1 MGQFV
6 MVGTSWI
13 QGECSIIE
21 GETIALFEAKK
32 EMEQRDYIKVIFET
46 DSKSVVDTTYM
57 LVTHNL
63 AP

>member
-32 EMEQRDYIKVIFET
+32 EMEVWNKET
-46 DSKSVVDTTYM
+46 TLKSYLKLIPRVW
-57 LVTHNL
+57 
-63 AP
+63 